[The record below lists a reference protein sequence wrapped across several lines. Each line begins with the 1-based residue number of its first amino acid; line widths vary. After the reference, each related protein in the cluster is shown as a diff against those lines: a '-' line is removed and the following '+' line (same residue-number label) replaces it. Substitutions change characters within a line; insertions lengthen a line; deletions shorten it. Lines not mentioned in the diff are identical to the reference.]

1 MNIPALILQ
10 ARQAVAAELGLTPEQ
25 VASGSSHELSHAR
38 RIHAWVVWKLSL
50 CRCREFAEATGLS
63 LSYLTV
69 ATSEIEAELTRDPAL
84 RTRLN
89 RVVDRLKALT
99 GIHNRDTVNE
109 PVNRALASP
118 RRFGFSPVPYRNA
131 SAC

>member
-25 VASGSSHELSHAR
+25 IASGATHELSRAR

-63 LSYLTV
+63 LSYLTQ
-69 ATSEIEAELTRDPAL
+69 ATGDIEAELTRDPAL
-84 RTRLN
+84 RARLN
-89 RVVDRLKALT
+89 RVVDRLRALT
-99 GIHNRDTVNE
+99 GIHNRDTVNA
-109 PVNRALASP
+109 PLNRALASP
-118 RRFGFSPVPYRNA
+118 RRFGFSPVPYRNVN
-131 SAC
+131 AC